1 MANNRVFYAIEQLA
15 IKDNSASPTNATVNF
30 NAEEYATGSMASGID
45 QVQGKW
51 EVPRGMQSVGMST
64 TFNLEEVF
72 ELGQVEVYEQSER
85 QADVE
90 FTLSKIIEG
99 SKPLWFML
107 TDPSVNNNLVGKTSS
122 YKTDVIL
129 TIYSDTQ
136 YRADNDPLSA
146 CLGSGMYL
154 SSMSYTFTQDGPVTE
169 EATLISNDKIW
180 TSFDATISGQDDKI
194 LEVQT
199 GDDNAHP
206 GLEWEAPVGVPS
218 GVFGWDNEGGA
229 QEVAGGTATAGT
241 KVVGSGVQRREEVD
255 MRRSVLPADIP
266 GVTTFT
272 ASNVFAATVGG
283 VTDADGNDTITQLIG
298 DSNVDYV
305 AEHIQSITCT
315 ADLARSDIFELGSKR
330 AYLRYVDFPVEV
342 TCSIEVITS
351 NGDLVDARSED
362 ATDNTVAN
370 NTIIIRTIDGMQ
382 VDLGDSNRLVSV
394 DNGGGDAGGDNMTA
408 TYNYR
413 SFNTFNVTHD
423 RFNPNHRV
431 IVFGTG
437 ASRFNQGFAGLTQS
451 DYGL

>member
-15 IKDNSASPTNATVNF
+15 IKDNSASPTNLAVTF
-30 NAEEYATGSMASGID
+30 NSEEYATGSMASGID
-45 QVQGKW
+45 KVQGKW
-51 EVPRGMQSVGMST
+51 EIPRGMQSVGMST

-107 TDPSVNNNLVGKTSS
+107 TDPSVNNNLVGRTSS
-122 YKTDVIL
+122 YQSDVIL
-129 TIYSDTQ
+129 TIYADTQ
-136 YRADNDPLSA
+136 FRADNDPISA
-146 CLGSGMYL
+146 CVGSGMYL
-154 SSMSYTFTQDGPVTE
+154 SNVTYNFSQDGAVTE
-169 EATLISNDKIW
+169 EVTLISNDKIW

-194 LEVQT
+194 LEVQA

-218 GVFGWDNEGGA
+218 GVFGWDNEGGS

-255 MRRSVLPADIP
+255 IRRSILPADIP
-266 GVTTFT
+266 GVVSFT
-272 ASNVFAATVGG
+272 SSSVFAGTVGG
-283 VTDADGNDTITQLIG
+283 VTDGDGNDTIVQLIG
-298 DSNVDYV
+298 NANTDYV
-305 AEHIQSITCT
+305 VEHIQSISCT

-330 AYLRYVDFPVEV
+330 AFLRYVDFPVEV
-342 TCSIEVITS
+342 TCSVEVNTS

-382 VDLGDSNRLVSV
+382 VDLGDSNRLVST
-394 DNGGGDAGGDNMTA
+394 DLGGGDAGGDNMTC

-413 SFNTFNVTHD
+413 SFNTFNVSHD
-423 RFNPNHRV
+423 RFNPNHRI
-431 IVFGTG
+431 IVFQTG
-437 ASRFNQGFAGLTQS
+437 SSRFNQGFPGLSQS